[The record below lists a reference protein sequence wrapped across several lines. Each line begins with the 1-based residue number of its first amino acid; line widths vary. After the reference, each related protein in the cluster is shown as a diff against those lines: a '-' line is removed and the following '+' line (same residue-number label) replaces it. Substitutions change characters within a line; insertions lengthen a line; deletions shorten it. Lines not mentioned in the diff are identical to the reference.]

1 MVDDWNEMFLALY
14 LNWQLPKRQLL
25 LTTCGRDN
33 EREDRLTEISD
44 PHSFVSLWT
53 QSVKSTQNMAQW
65 PVMWPEERAD
75 VTNID
80 EERMKAE
87 IDTLQQRM
95 RDLQKQRNAILGA
108 LFTSWHQRNTPPSP
122 EVRYV
127 HVAVP
132 QLVPARIVRGPP
144 PPPPLPPPNFLKQK
158 KPEPMRINKKP
169 EKTNDILNSS
179 VRKIDMSEVI
189 KEIGKVRL
197 RRIERSP
204 GGTPRRQSA
213 SATIEVENSAE
224 FRSRLGSLKKMK
236 ASKKLRTP
244 NRGCG
249 DA

>member
-1 MVDDWNEMFLALY
+1 
-14 LNWQLPKRQLL
+14 
-25 LTTCGRDN
+25 
-33 EREDRLTEISD
+33 
-44 PHSFVSLWT
+44 
-53 QSVKSTQNMAQW
+53 MAQW

-179 VRKIDMSEVI
+179 VRKIDMSEVARRNASSSVSVSYDRS
-189 KEIGKVRL
+189 GKQC
-197 RRIERSP
+197 RIPVTAWKFEEDES
-204 GGTPRRQSA
+204 
-213 SATIEVENSAE
+213 IE
-224 FRSRLGSLKKMK
+224 K
-236 ASKKLRTP
+236 AADTQ
-244 NRGCG
+244 
-249 DA
+249 